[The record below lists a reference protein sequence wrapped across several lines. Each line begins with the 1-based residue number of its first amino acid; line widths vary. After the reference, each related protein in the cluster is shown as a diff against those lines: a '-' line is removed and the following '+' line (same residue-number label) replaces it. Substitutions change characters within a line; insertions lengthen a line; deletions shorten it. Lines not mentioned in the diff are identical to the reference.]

1 MKTKLTVELTTEELI
16 RALEK
21 GTLKGRKIKNVK
33 WKIKQDVW
41 YQNGMP
47 QYETVVTGV
56 TLETEA

>member
-33 WKIKQDVW
+33 WNLNQNVW

-47 QYETVVTGV
+47 QYETAVTGV